1 MYIVELNYPGSF
13 LELNNHELNFEIG
26 GMLGH
31 LEGVVIE
38 AAISLSMFEASLEQ
52 NIDYRK
58 EQERDDKLRCEIDKE
73 IQAEF
78 GENYYQNFDKFRL
91 MSERRL
97 RARKAELGI
106 IPITYLGKLPF
117 IHAHTFVYAVDSFG
131 KFLEELKAY
140 DGMPEQVSH
149 CVEEFNRL
157 LPTVRKIRNSA
168 MHIEDRSRG
177 YGPLWDKKKGKKMDL
192 QGFLGISNLQGN
204 SLCYTI
210 EDGSYQQVEV
220 SVRVLNILVQLAN
233 FLLAS
238 FRWSGSARIS
248 PTY

>member
-1 MYIVELNYPGSF
+1 MYIIELTYPGSY
-13 LELNNHELNFEIG
+13 LELDSHELRLEIEG
-26 GMLGH
+26 FLH
-31 LEGVVIE
+31 RLEGIIIE

-58 EQERDDKLRCEIDKE
+58 ERERDDKLRLDINKE
-73 IQAEF
+73 IQTEF
-78 GENYYQNFDKFRL
+78 GENYYLNFDKFRL
-91 MSERRL
+91 MSDRRL
-97 RARKAELGI
+97 RARKAELGV
-106 IPITYLGKLPF
+106 IPIPYLHKLPF
-117 IHAHTFVYAVDSFG
+117 IHAHTFVYAVDSYG
-131 KFLEELKAY
+131 KHLEELKAY
-140 DGMPEQVSH
+140 DGMPEQVAH

-177 YGPLWDKKKGKKMDL
+177 YGSPWDKRKGKKMDL

-220 SVRVLNILVQLAN
+220 SVRVLDILVQLAN
-233 FLLAS
+233 VLLAS